1 MTSVYEVI
9 DKSVLPKEYL
19 PDEYT
24 GPNAGPMKQIVG
36 KLETQFIQINRFNP
50 SEKQTG
56 HKRYT

>member
-50 SEKQTG
+50 N
-56 HKRYT
+56 